1 MAVTQPAGAQAAGAQ
16 TGSTQTASTQ
26 FVWDNLGQYKAE
38 KCFLDG
44 YPDDQRTF
52 FSPRDDIH
60 GMLVALLGS
69 AQHSI
74 VVNMFGY
81 DDDELN
87 NIIQSKLADEHVY
100 VQMSLDRTQA
110 AGVQEKKILASWNN
124 NAFGNSIAIGTSSVH
139 NAISHLKIVIVD
151 GVYTVKGSTNW
162 SLSGE
167 EQQDNELS
175 LSRNAVVAAETR
187 AILDLNHDF
196 MLKQMGGTKLNV
208 ASLLA
213 STDKNS
219 MPPLPPPPPSVT
231 GAAAPAARALDASA
245 TQVAPAAH

>member
-1 MAVTQPAGAQAAGAQ
+1 MTDGQAAPEVAPQPAG
-16 TGSTQTASTQ
+16 Q
-26 FVWDNLGQYKAE
+26 FVWDNLAQYKADGR
-38 KCFLDG
+38 FLDG

-52 FSPRDDIH
+52 FSPRDNVH
-60 GMLVALLGS
+60 GLLVALLGS

-87 NIIQSKLADEHVY
+87 KIIQAKLADQNVY
-100 VQMSLDRTQA
+100 VQMSLDRSQSTTA
-110 AGVQEKKILASWNN
+110 HEKQILASWNN

-175 LSRNAVVAAETR
+175 LSRNAVIAAETR
-187 AILDLNHDF
+187 AVLDLNHDF
-196 MLKQMGGTKLNV
+196 MLKQMGGTKLDMSHLM
-208 ASLLA
+208 APTDPG
-213 STDKNS
+213 ST
-219 MPPLPPPPPSVT
+219 PPLPPAPPSAQHT
-231 GAAAPAARALDASA
+231 AAA
-245 TQVAPAAH
+245 T

>member
-1 MAVTQPAGAQAAGAQ
+1 MVAG
-16 TGSTQTASTQ
+16 SS
-26 FVWDNLGQYKAE
+26 FNWDDLGQYKAE
-38 KCFLDG
+38 GRFLDG
-44 YPDDQRTF
+44 YPADDRTF
-52 FSPRDDIH
+52 FAPRDNVH

-87 NIIQSKLADEHVY
+87 KIIQGKLADEKIF
-100 VQMSLDRTQA
+100 VQMSLDRSQA
-110 AGVQEKKILASWNN
+110 AGAHEKQILAKWNN
-124 NAFGNSIAIGTSSVH
+124 DAFGNSIAIGTSSVH

-167 EQQDNELS
+167 QQQDNELT
-175 LSRNAVVAAETR
+175 LSRNAVIAAETR

-196 MLKQMGGTKLNV
+196 MLKQMAGTKLDV
-208 ASLLA
+208 SKLLA
-213 STDKNS
+213 STDQAA
-219 MPPLPPPPPSVT
+219 MPPLPPR
-231 GAAAPAARALDASA
+231 PATAG
-245 TQVAPAAH
+245 P

>member
-1 MAVTQPAGAQAAGAQ
+1 MADAPV
-16 TGSTQTASTQ
+16 
-26 FVWDNLGQYKAE
+26 VWDELGKYKAE
-38 KCFLDG
+38 GRFLDG

-52 FSPRDDIH
+52 FAPRDDIH
-60 GMLVALLGS
+60 GLLVALLAS

-87 NIIQSKLADEHVY
+87 RIIQGKLANERIY
-100 VQMSLDRTQA
+100 VQMSLDRRQA
-110 AGVQEKKILASWNN
+110 SEAHEKQILASWDN

-167 EQQDNELS
+167 QRQDNELT
-175 LSRNAVVAAETR
+175 LSRNAVIAAETR
-187 AILDLNHDF
+187 AVLDLNDDVI
-196 MLKQMGGTKLNV
+196 LKQIAGSKLNLKPLP
-208 ASLLA
+208 AA
-213 STDKNS
+213 TAGGST
-219 MPPLPPPPPSVT
+219 PPLPPKPPSA
-231 GAAAPAARALDASA
+231 G
-245 TQVAPAAH
+245 

>member
-1 MAVTQPAGAQAAGAQ
+1 M
-16 TGSTQTASTQ
+16 TGSPFA
-26 FVWDNLGQYKAE
+26 WEDLGKYKSE
-38 KCFLDG
+38 GRFLDG

-52 FSPRDDIH
+52 FAPRDDIH
-60 GMLVALLGS
+60 GLLVALLGS
-69 AQHSI
+69 SQHSI

-87 NIIQSKLADEHVY
+87 KIIQSKLADERIY
-100 VQMSLDRTQA
+100 VQMSLDRSQA
-110 AGVQEKKILASWNN
+110 AGAHEKQILANWGNE
-124 NAFGNSIAIGTSSVH
+124 AFGNSIAIGTSSVH

-167 EQQDNELS
+167 RQQDNELT

-196 MLKQMGGTKLNV
+196 MLKQMVGSKLDV
-208 ASLLA
+208 SKLLA
-213 STDKNS
+213 PKTSNA
-219 MPPLPPPPPSVT
+219 MPPMPPAPSST
-231 GAAAPAARALDASA
+231 R
-245 TQVAPAAH
+245 

>member
-1 MAVTQPAGAQAAGAQ
+1 MAGTP
-16 TGSTQTASTQ
+16 
-26 FVWDNLGQYKAE
+26 FVWDDLAKYKAE
-38 KCFLDG
+38 GCFLDG

-52 FSPRDDIH
+52 FAPRDNIH
-60 GMLVALLGS
+60 GLLVALLGC

-87 NIIQSKLADEHVY
+87 KTIQSKLADEKIY
-100 VQMSLDRTQA
+100 VQMSLDRSQA
-110 AGVQEKKILASWNN
+110 TGAHEKQILATWGNE
-124 NAFGNSIAIGTSSVH
+124 AFGNSIAIGTSSVH

-167 EQQDNELS
+167 QQQDNELS
-175 LSRNAVVAAETR
+175 LSRNAVIAAETR

-196 MLKQMGGTKLNV
+196 MLKQMVGSKLNV
-208 ASLLA
+208 TSLLA
-213 STDKNS
+213 PKTPGT
-219 MPPLPPPPPSVT
+219 MPPLPP
-231 GAAAPAARALDASA
+231 APG
-245 TQVAPAAH
+245 

>member
-1 MAVTQPAGAQAAGAQ
+1 MANGQL
-16 TGSTQTASTQ
+16 
-26 FVWDNLGQYKAE
+26 VWDDLAQFKAE
-38 KCFLDG
+38 KRFLDG

-52 FSPRDDIH
+52 FAPRDDVH
-60 GMLVALLGS
+60 GLLVALLGS

-87 NIIQSKLADEHVY
+87 KIIQAKLAAANVY
-100 VQMSLDRTQA
+100 VQMSLDRSQSTGA
-110 AGVQEKKILASWNN
+110 HEKQILASWNN

-175 LSRNAVVAAETR
+175 LSRNAVIAAETR

-196 MLKQMGGTKLNV
+196 MLKQMGGTKLDV

-213 STDKNS
+213 PANKEA
-219 MPPLPPPPPSVT
+219 MPPLPPAPKS
-231 GAAAPAARALDASA
+231 AQQAPA
-245 TQVAPAAH
+245 PG

>member
-1 MAVTQPAGAQAAGAQ
+1 MADD
-16 TGSTQTASTQ
+16 Q
-26 FVWDNLGQYKAE
+26 FVWDNLATYKAE
-38 KCFLDG
+38 GRFLDG

-52 FSPRDDIH
+52 FSPRDNIH
-60 GMLVALLGS
+60 GLLVALLGS

-81 DDDELN
+81 DDAELN
-87 NIIQSKLADEHVY
+87 KIIQSKLANENVY
-100 VQMSLDRTQA
+100 VQMSLDRSQA
-110 AGVQEKKILASWNN
+110 TGAHEKQILASWNN
-124 NAFGNSIAIGTSSVH
+124 DAFGNSIAIGTSSVH

-167 EQQDNELS
+167 QQQDNELS

-196 MLKQMGGTKLNV
+196 MLKQMAGSKLDM
-208 ASLLA
+208 SKLLA
-213 STDKNS
+213 PTTKDA
-219 MPPLPPPPPSVT
+219 MPPLPPVPS
-231 GAAAPAARALDASA
+231 
-245 TQVAPAAH
+245 Q

>member
-1 MAVTQPAGAQAAGAQ
+1 MAV
-16 TGSTQTASTQ
+16 SQ
-26 FVWDNLGQYKAE
+26 FVWEELSKYKAE
-38 KCFLDG
+38 GRFLDG

-52 FSPRDDIH
+52 FAPRDDVH

-87 NIIQSKLADEHVY
+87 KIIQGKLADEKVY
-100 VQMSLDRTQA
+100 VQMSLDRSQA
-110 AGVQEKKILASWNN
+110 GGVHEKQILARWSND
-124 NAFGNSIAIGTSSVH
+124 AFGNSIAIGTSSVH

-167 EQQDNELS
+167 QQQDNELT

-196 MLKQMGGTKLNV
+196 MLKQMVGSKLDVTKL
-208 ASLLA
+208 LA
-213 STDKNS
+213 PKNRDE
-219 MPPLPPPPPSVT
+219 MPPLPPHP
-231 GAAAPAARALDASA
+231 G
-245 TQVAPAAH
+245 

>member
-1 MAVTQPAGAQAAGAQ
+1 MANGTSNGASPEASNETPGGSSNGASPGVSNG
-16 TGSTQTASTQ
+16 TPSEAFS
-26 FVWDNLGQYKAE
+26 WDNLAQFKLE
-38 KCFLDG
+38 KRFLDG

-52 FSPRDDIH
+52 FSPRDNVH
-60 GMLVALLGS
+60 GLLAALLNS

-87 NIIQSKLADEHVY
+87 NIIKAKLTNANVY
-100 VQMSLDRTQA
+100 VQMSLDRRQA
-110 AGVQEKKILASWNN
+110 SDVHEKKILATWNN
-124 NAFGNSIAIGTSSVH
+124 DAFGNSIAIGTSSTH

-167 EQQDNELS
+167 QQQDNELT

-196 MLKQMGGTKLNV
+196 MLKQMVGTNLDVSK
-208 ASLLA
+208 LLA
-213 STDKNS
+213 PKTGTAIPP
-219 MPPLPPPPPSVT
+219 MPPVPPSVQ
-231 GAAAPAARALDASA
+231 AENA
-245 TQVAPAAH
+245 

>member
-1 MAVTQPAGAQAAGAQ
+1 M
-16 TGSTQTASTQ
+16 TGSPFA
-26 FVWDNLGQYKAE
+26 WEDLGKYKAE
-38 KCFLDG
+38 GRFLDG

-52 FSPRDDIH
+52 FAPRDDIH
-60 GMLVALLGS
+60 GLLVALLGS
-69 AQHSI
+69 SQHSI

-87 NIIQSKLADEHVY
+87 KIIQSKLADERIY
-100 VQMSLDRTQA
+100 VQMSLDRSQA
-110 AGVQEKKILASWNN
+110 AGAHEKQILANWGNE
-124 NAFGNSIAIGTSSVH
+124 AFGNSIAIGTSSVH

-167 EQQDNELS
+167 RQQDNELT

-196 MLKQMGGTKLNV
+196 MLKQMVGSKLDV
-208 ASLLA
+208 SKLLA
-213 STDKNS
+213 PKTSNA
-219 MPPLPPPPPSVT
+219 MPPMPPVPSST
-231 GAAAPAARALDASA
+231 R
-245 TQVAPAAH
+245 